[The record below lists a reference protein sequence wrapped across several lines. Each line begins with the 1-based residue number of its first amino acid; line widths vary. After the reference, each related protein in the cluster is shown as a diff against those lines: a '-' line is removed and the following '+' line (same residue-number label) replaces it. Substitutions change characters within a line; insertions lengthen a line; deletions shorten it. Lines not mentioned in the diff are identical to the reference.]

1 MTFAAVLDG
10 HGGRDVARLASEL
23 LPQEAVKAGIGDT
36 ISAPEVS
43 MQQVLTCL
51 CTFVL
56 QAAASCRPIAG
67 SARTAGGGITQQRG
81 SVQADDW
88 VQQKPA
94 GKPVLTCS
102 QPNCFRKGV
111 SPAIPQTPIHCHQQ
125 PITAAT

>member
-1 MTFAAVLDG
+1 MLDG

-56 QAAASCRPIAG
+56 QAAASCSKFAAP
-67 SARTAGGGITQQRG
+67 
-81 SVQADDW
+81 
-88 VQQKPA
+88 
-94 GKPVLTCS
+94 TCS
-102 QPNCFRKGV
+102 RWLN
-111 SPAIPQTPIHCHQQ
+111 
-125 PITAAT
+125 